1 MSVQQPGMT
10 PGQMRMLDNQQHVPM
25 HIINY
30 QQSYN
35 PPVYR
40 GPLGFHQ
47 EGMVQPLLMP
57 NAMVT
62 RPPPPF
68 TNQMARM
75 PIAPEMT
82 PGQIRKSMLP
92 SQQHIPTHMVNQQYS
107 YNPTV
112 HHGPLN
118 STRMG
123 FHQPGMVRPLPML
136 STMVTCPPPRFAN
149 QMSRMPFQ
157 STLLPG
163 MTGGTTDSVQQP
175 GNPSPAISF
184 QQNSLLE
191 PTLRNSASPLPF
203 TKPRTTAQPGAS
215 PLLEQVSEGV
225 QLCYVVRYSYSTPS
239 QDVSDL
245 LSNALRCF
253 TLLSCSQHL
262 QLI

>member
-10 PGQMRMLDNQQHVPM
+10 AGQMRMLGNQQHVPM

-30 QQSYN
+30 QRSYN
-35 PPVYR
+35 PPVYH
-40 GPLGFHQ
+40 GPQGFHQ
-47 EGMVQPLLMP
+47 QGMVQPVPML

-62 RPPPPF
+62 HPPPPF

-75 PIAPEMT
+75 PIAPGMT
-82 PGQIRKSMLP
+82 PGQIRMLA
-92 SQQHIPTHMVNQQYS
+92 SQQRIPTHMVNQQHS

-112 HHGPLN
+112 YHEPLN
-118 STRMG
+118 STQMG
-123 FHQPGMVRPLPML
+123 FHQPGVVRPQPML

-149 QMSRMPFQ
+149 QMARMPFQ

-163 MTGGTTDSVQQP
+163 MTGGTMDSVQQP

-203 TKPRTTAQPGAS
+203 TEPRTATQPGAS
-215 PLLEQVSEGV
+215 PLLQQVSEGV

-239 QDVSDL
+239 QDVIYS
-245 LSNALRCF
+245 
-253 TLLSCSQHL
+253 
-262 QLI
+262 